1 MDFGDE
7 EEDDE
12 KVKIS
17 FSVFYLFDYF
27 EKSVI
32 YPPPLPVQS
41 VLRGL
46 IPASQHLQAVSA
58 HHGNQKLFEL
68 NEDLTNLF
76 HMSPHIHMLIE
87 GASRRFVSPLEKHPQ
102 LKTPCRRINTEQM
115 TAR

>member
-7 EEDDE
+7 DEDDE

-17 FSVFYLFDYF
+17 FPVILLIYLFILKNLSF
-27 EKSVI
+27 L
-32 YPPPLPVQS
+32 PPIQS

-87 GASRRFVSPLEKHPQ
+87 GSSRRFVSPLGNT
-102 LKTPCRRINTEQM
+102 LSLRRPAEGSILNK
-115 TAR
+115 